1 MGVLTDFVVAPISAA
16 ALVGETS
23 VPSQEF
29 DGIDAKGIDQ
39 IRMGTLYAILS
50 GTEYDPAF
58 LVDESSFVYS
68 GSEDG
73 PWVQVVPD
81 DMVSRLAALSDQNV
95 PNVAKTWGST
105 EEFEP
110 AYSSWSENDIRT
122 FLVGMSGLARRAL
135 AENKALFM
143 WTSL

>member
-1 MGVLTDFVVAPISAA
+1 MGVLTDFVVAPISDAT
-16 ALVGETS
+16 LVGETS
-23 VPSQEF
+23 VPSEEF

-39 IRMGTLYAILS
+39 VRMGTLYAILS

-68 GSEDG
+68 GSDDG
-73 PWVQVVPD
+73 PWVQVVPE
-81 DMVSRLAALSDQNV
+81 DMVARLAAMTDQSVSD
-95 PNVAKTWGST
+95 VAKTWGST

-110 AYSSWSENDIRT
+110 AYSSWSEHDIRT
-122 FLVGMSGLARRAL
+122 FLAGIAGLARRAL
-135 AENKALFM
+135 AETKALFM